1 MLLTVQS
8 VNKDT
13 GEVVFCSRRDYNL
26 DTKYGRDKIVF
37 LLDSFL
43 RTIQQPKNKCDCFLF
58 SVQSNLQ
65 FDELPLPF

>member
-1 MLLTVQS
+1 MLLTVQC

-13 GEVVFCSRRDYNL
+13 GEVVFCSRKDYNL
-26 DTKYGRDKIVF
+26 DTKNGHDKIVF

-43 RTIQQPKNKCDCFLF
+43 RCIQQPKNKRDCFVF

-65 FDELPLPF
+65 LDELPLPF